1 MMENMLIS
9 GRVTVGIKRMGQL
22 DEMPFHLTCKLKHRD
37 DDDPEGKAASLV
49 SSWQEQIQNPSWRPF
64 TTIKVDGEDK
74 VNIQYFSP
82 FLHFHSLNFVIK
94 NYWLQVSNHLGF
106 WITAG
111 GCR

>member
-9 GRVTVGIKRMGQL
+9 GRVTVGIKQMGQL
-22 DEMPFHLTCKLKHRD
+22 DETPFHTACKWKYR

-64 TTIKVDGEDK
+64 TTIKVNGEDK

-82 FLHFHSLNFVIK
+82 FLHFHSLNFVSRIIG
-94 NYWLQVSNHLGF
+94 SNHLGF